1 MIITIGKFIKIVK
14 LLNVIAINNIQFVVL
29 QLIGLFLYKET

>member
-14 LLNVIAINNIQFVVL
+14 LLNVIAINNIQFV
-29 QLIGLFLYKET
+29 GLFPYKET

>member
-29 QLIGLFLYKET
+29 QLIGLFPYKET